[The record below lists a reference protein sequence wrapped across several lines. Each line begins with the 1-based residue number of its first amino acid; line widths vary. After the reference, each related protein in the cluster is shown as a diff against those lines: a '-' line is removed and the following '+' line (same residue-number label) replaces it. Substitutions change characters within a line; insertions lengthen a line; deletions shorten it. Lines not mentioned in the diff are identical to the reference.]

1 MASITETVKPGQ
13 ETAAPSPRPIAGKA
27 GTSKWRRI
35 AQDRW
40 MYLFMLPGLCYFLVF
55 VYLPMAG
62 NIIAWKK
69 YSPFIGIR
77 KSPWVGWANFERLFT
92 DDRFLNA
99 LKNTLQI
106 EILQLIFA
114 FWAPLLLALLL
125 NSLISERVKR
135 TIQSIVYLPYFLS
148 WVIVVALW
156 TQVFGGAGVL
166 NKVLNDHGWST
177 FNIMS
182 NPDWFLPVMVLQ
194 SVWKEVGWGS
204 IIFLAALTKID
215 VQLYEAAAMD
225 GANGRRRL
233 LDVTLPGIR
242 SVIILLLILRMG
254 SMFSTGFEQYF
265 LQRQSYGADRAEVID
280 TLVYYLGFQNGD
292 WSFAAA
298 VGLVRGVVAALLIF
312 GSNWLAKRF
321 GEEGLL

>member
-13 ETAAPSPRPIAGKA
+13 EAAGPSPRPIAGKA
-27 GTSKWRRI
+27 GTSTWRRI

-69 YSPFIGIR
+69 YSPFVGIR
-77 KSPWVGWANFERLFT
+77 KSPWVGWANFERLLT

-106 EILQLIFA
+106 EILQLVFA

-166 NKVLNDHGWST
+166 NKALNDHGWGT